1 MRTGWLLV
9 ATLLPWCASAEILCA
24 LGKDAASYKP
34 AQDQRPSS
42 DALQLATRVNTA
54 LKAICADHCPQMAL
68 FRNTTVPNVV
78 LAADSGQGK
87 LVYSPQ
93 FFAAAYES
101 YGDIGIVAI
110 IAHEVGHA
118 LDASMGAAWIKNS
131 WSPELRADAWAGC
144 VLARM
149 DPTAGDLE
157 RGLTALSKYPAPTH
171 PVWSQ
176 RFPVVRTGYTQCGGS
191 ALKFDKRK

>member
-9 ATLLPWCASAEILCA
+9 ALLPHCLNAEILCA
-24 LGKDAASYKP
+24 LGKDASSYKP
-34 AQDQRPSS
+34 AQDQRPTT
-42 DALQLATRVNTA
+42 DALRLAGSVNTA

-78 LAADSGQGK
+78 LVADSGQGK

-101 YGDIGIVAI
+101 FGDSGIVAI
-110 IAHEVGHA
+110 LAHEVGHA

-149 DPTAGDLE
+149 DPRPSDLE
-157 RGLTALSKYPAPTH
+157 RGLTALSKYPAPAH

-176 RFPVVRTGYTQCGGS
+176 RLPVVRTGYMQCGGS
-191 ALKFDKRK
+191 ASKFDKRK